1 MQVTGFQPGLCLFG
15 GDCWRGL
22 WLLVVFT
29 FAFGE
34 VAGVMD
40 FLVDGFGVVD
50 GSAVLALC
58 ASLFVVY
65 DGPGHA

>member
-1 MQVTGFQPGLCLFG
+1 MPDFQPGLFLCG
-15 GDCWRGL
+15 GDCRQSL

-50 GSAVLALC
+50 GSAVLALF
-58 ASLFVVY
+58 ASLLVVH
-65 DGPGHA
+65 DDPGHA